1 MGSPVRS
8 GSWIQGM
15 QTPSQELALAKLFG
29 YLRKPWRNLRG
40 AGRRPVERLL
50 QPNPLRRPT
59 DIGPKH
65 QVPESLFG
73 RLDGQTGR
81 LGPETPMGTL
91 HILAIGTVTERE
103 DVVGTRQEIRACLG
117 R

>member
-59 DIGPKH
+59 DIGPSTKYPK
-65 QVPESLFG
+65 VSLAVWTAK
-73 RLDGQTGR
+73 QAA
-81 LGPETPMGTL
+81 
-91 HILAIGTVTERE
+91 LARKRPWALCIFWR
-103 DVVGTRQEIRACLG
+103 
-117 R
+117 